1 MLTKI
6 VGKMTVEKEWLEKKL
21 KSLGLSDKKQ
31 LIEPKLDSLSL
42 TQQCALLGLNR
53 SSYYY
58 QNKENQT
65 KREIKAHINQVFED
79 IPIYGAAKV
88 HQQLLEDGFKV
99 SLNTVASYRQQMG
112 LKAVLAVRQVNTTVP
127 IKEHKKYDYK
137 LRGLDISRANQV
149 WSTDITYIKTKG
161 GMVYLAAIIDWH
173 SKAVL
178 SHRISNIM
186 DSTLVMDVLDE
197 ALSHYG
203 TPEIFNTDR
212 STLDW
217 LAIYQALEAC
227 NHIFYVLLSVRSY

>member
-1 MLTKI
+1 MEPAKAGIRASQIIISPVKLLPRTWAWMP
-6 VGKMTVEKEWLEKKL
+6 KMSFRKSRDSPMSFFLRFLSAFHLWLEKKL

-186 DSTLVMDVLDE
+186 D
-197 ALSHYG
+197 
-203 TPEIFNTDR
+203 
-212 STLDW
+212 
-217 LAIYQALEAC
+217 
-227 NHIFYVLLSVRSY
+227 